1 MNIKEM
7 ARSAKK
13 ASLEL
18 AAANAELKNDALQK
32 TAQALLENTAAI
44 IAANEADL
52 ARSKKANLAKPLLE
66 RLKFDAG
73 KIRDVTDG
81 IESLIQLPEPIG
93 QSLSVTELDRDLEL
107 HKVSCPIGVIGVI
120 FESRPDALVQIS
132 TLCLKSGNAV
142 ILKGGSEA
150 AETNKILAEIIS
162 QAAIKAGIPSGWLQ
176 LVETREDVNEMLKMD
191 GYIDLMIPR
200 GSNAFVKYI
209 MDNSNIPVL
218 GHSDG
223 ICHTYVHSDADM
235 EMAVK
240 VIIDAKTQYSA
251 ACNAT
256 ETILVNKNIA
266 DKLLPLLRQGL
277 EEANVELFGCKE
289 TLKIIGIKPV
299 PADNWAKEYLD
310 LKVSVKIVASDNEAI
325 DHINTYG
332 SGHTDAIITAD
343 KATAQKFMNLVD
355 SGSTFW
361 NCSTRF
367 SDGFRYGFGAEV
379 GISTSKIHS
388 RGPVG
393 LEGLL
398 IYKYMLTGNGHI
410 VADYAG
416 KKKSFTHVKI
426 K

>member
-13 ASLEL
+13 AALEL
-18 AAANAELKNDALQK
+18 AAASAELKNDALQK

-44 IAANEADL
+44 IKANEADL

-66 RLKFDAG
+66 RLKFDEG

-81 IESLIQLPEPIG
+81 IESLIRLPEPVG
-93 QSLSVTELDRDLEL
+93 QSLSVTELDRGLEL

-162 QAAIKAGIPSGWLQ
+162 QSAIKAGIPSGWLQ

-191 GYIDLMIPR
+191 EYIDLMIPR

-223 ICHTYVHSDADM
+223 ICHTYVHSDADI
-235 EMAVK
+235 EMAIK

-266 DKLLPLLRQGL
+266 NKFLPLLKQRL
-277 EEANVELFGCKE
+277 EEVNVELFGCKG
-289 TLKIIGIKPV
+289 TLEIIDIKPV

-310 LKVSVKIVASDNEAI
+310 RKVSVKIVTGDNEAI